1 MPLKLEVGTLHYIE
15 LFMKATVQS
24 FLYTILTQ
32 SHTYNVIP
40 TALPPPPGPQM
51 VIVSSESSLT
61 VSWSPPS
68 GPVEGGVGG
77 CMFGVTG
84 EGCGCV
90 SMNVSGDTTSVT
102 CSGWTAAG
110 QTCSFE
116 VRTLSQDCGFAS
128 EPVNTNVSLRS
139 KFKGLFSDNL
149 TTLLF

>member
-1 MPLKLEVGTLHYIE
+1 MLAMIPLKLEVGESNVINV
-15 LFMKATVQS
+15 TVQS

-32 SHTYNVIP
+32 SHTSCVTP
-40 TALPPPPGPQM
+40 TALPPPPGPPM
-51 VIVSSESSLT
+51 VTLSSESSLT

-77 CMFGVTG
+77 YVFGVTG

-90 SMNVSGDTTSVT
+90 SMNVSGDVT

-116 VRTLSQDCGFAS
+116 VRTLSQDCGF
-128 EPVNTNVSLRS
+128 T
-139 KFKGLFSDNL
+139 SDPI
-149 TTLLF
+149 T